1 MLFCFFGGPEEIRTL
16 DPHNANVMRSQLR
29 YRPKSIIYYTQAL
42 RKSKVLFVKNFARYK
57 PVSLCETIL
66 IMIRRAVMLVP
77 FFRTM
82 ILYLAIILAVR
93 LMGKRQVGEMQ
104 PAELVITILVSA
116 VASVPMQDLD
126 IPLAHG
132 LIPVFTLI
140 AAEVLVS
147 ALSMKW
153 PGLRRLL
160 SGKPVPV
167 IREGSIDQQALRR
180 LRLSTDD
187 LLEDL
192 RLNGVFDLRQVAFG
206 QIETNGQLSVLLQ
219 AADAPVTP
227 RQMGLAPARSGPFYV
242 LISDGKTDL
251 QALEFVVLELGT
263 YLDTHP
269 DDKEALELYR
279 TYQKMYHDAMME
291 YSEQCDPLNHVTP
304 VKHGKYTWIDEPW
317 PWEYAA
323 NKEG

>member
-1 MLFCFFGGPEEIRTL
+1 
-16 DPHNANVMRSQLR
+16 
-29 YRPKSIIYYTQAL
+29 
-42 RKSKVLFVKNFARYK
+42 
-57 PVSLCETIL
+57 
-66 IMIRRAVMLVP
+66 MLVP

-82 ILYLAIILAVR
+82 ILYVAIILAVR

-153 PGLRRLL
+153 LGLRRLL

-167 IREGSIDQQALRR
+167 IRDGYIDQQALRK
-180 LRLSTDD
+180 LRLSIDD

-219 AADAPVTP
+219 TADTPVTP
-227 RQMGLAPARSGPFYV
+227 RQMGLVSAQSGPFYV
-242 LISDGKTDL
+242 LISDGKADL
-251 QALEFVVLELGT
+251 QALGQLGRSEKWLNSILRANGASDGKNVFLFCADKQGNHIFLRKEEKSCDGEF
-263 YLDTHP
+263 
-269 DDKEALELYR
+269 
-279 TYQKMYHDAMME
+279 
-291 YSEQCDPLNHVTP
+291 
-304 VKHGKYTWIDEPW
+304 
-317 PWEYAA
+317 
-323 NKEG
+323 

>member
-1 MLFCFFGGPEEIRTL
+1 MIAFGGPEEIRTP

-29 YRPKSIIYYTQAL
+29 YRPKNIIYYTQAM

-82 ILYLAIILAVR
+82 ILYVAIILAVR

-153 PGLRRLL
+153 LGLRRLL

-167 IREGSIDQQALRR
+167 IREGSIDQQALRK

-251 QALEFVVLELGT
+251 QALEQLGRSEKW
-263 YLDTHP
+263 LNSILRANGASDGKNVFLFCADQQGNHIFLR
-269 DDKEALELYR
+269 KEV
-279 TYQKMYHDAMME
+279 K
-291 YSEQCDPLNHVTP
+291 SCD
-304 VKHGKYTWIDEPW
+304 G
-317 PWEYAA
+317 AC
-323 NKEG
+323 

>member
-1 MLFCFFGGPEEIRTL
+1 
-16 DPHNANVMRSQLR
+16 
-29 YRPKSIIYYTQAL
+29 
-42 RKSKVLFVKNFARYK
+42 
-57 PVSLCETIL
+57 
-66 IMIRRAVMLVP
+66 MLVP

-82 ILYLAIILAVR
+82 ILYVAIILAVR

-167 IREGSIDQQALRR
+167 IREGSIDQQALRK

-227 RQMGLAPARSGPFYV
+227 RQMGLSPARSSPFYV

-251 QALEFVVLELGT
+251 QALEQLGRSQKW
-263 YLDTHP
+263 LNSILRANGASDVKNVFLFCADQQGNHIFLR
-269 DDKEALELYR
+269 KEV
-279 TYQKMYHDAMME
+279 K
-291 YSEQCDPLNHVTP
+291 SCD
-304 VKHGKYTWIDEPW
+304 G
-317 PWEYAA
+317 AC
-323 NKEG
+323 

>member
-1 MLFCFFGGPEEIRTL
+1 
-16 DPHNANVMRSQLR
+16 
-29 YRPKSIIYYTQAL
+29 
-42 RKSKVLFVKNFARYK
+42 
-57 PVSLCETIL
+57 
-66 IMIRRAVMLVP
+66 MLVP
-77 FFRTM
+77 FFRTV
-82 ILYLAIILAVR
+82 ILYVAIILAVR

-153 PGLRRLL
+153 LGLRRLL

-167 IREGSIDQQALRR
+167 IREGSIDQQALRK

-251 QALEFVVLELGT
+251 QALEQLGRSQKW
-263 YLDTHP
+263 LNSILQANGASDGKNVFLFCA
-269 DDKEALELYR
+269 DQQGNQIFLRKEV
-279 TYQKMYHDAMME
+279 K
-291 YSEQCDPLNHVTP
+291 SCD
-304 VKHGKYTWIDEPW
+304 G
-317 PWEYAA
+317 AC
-323 NKEG
+323 

>member
-1 MLFCFFGGPEEIRTL
+1 MLI
-16 DPHNANVMRSQLR
+16 
-29 YRPKSIIYYTQAL
+29 
-42 RKSKVLFVKNFARYK
+42 
-57 PVSLCETIL
+57 
-66 IMIRRAVMLVP
+66 P

-82 ILYLAIILAVR
+82 ILYVAIILAVR

-153 PGLRRLL
+153 LGLRRLL

-167 IREGSIDQQALRR
+167 IRDGYIDQQALRK
-180 LRLSTDD
+180 LRLSIDD

-192 RLNGVFDLRQVAFG
+192 RLNGVFDPRQVAFG

-227 RQMGLAPARSGPFYV
+227 RQMGLVSAQSGPFYV

-251 QALEFVVLELGT
+251 QALGQLGRSEKW
-263 YLDTHP
+263 LNSILRANGAADGKNVFLFCADKQGNHIFLR
-269 DDKEALELYR
+269 KEA
-279 TYQKMYHDAMME
+279 K
-291 YSEQCDPLNHVTP
+291 SCD
-304 VKHGKYTWIDEPW
+304 GEF
-317 PWEYAA
+317 
-323 NKEG
+323 